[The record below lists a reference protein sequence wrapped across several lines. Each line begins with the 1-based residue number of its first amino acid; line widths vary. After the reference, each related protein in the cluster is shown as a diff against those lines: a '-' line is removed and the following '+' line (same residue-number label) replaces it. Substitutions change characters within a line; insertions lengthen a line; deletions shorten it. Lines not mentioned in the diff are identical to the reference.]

1 MAVCKTFCVAHIV
14 DRLKTADM
22 SCLDIFVIKEVKKES
37 HIEFFNDRKTL
48 FAFQLIIDII
58 LISYSPDLSKDLV
71 EL

>member
-1 MAVCKTFCVAHIV
+1 
-14 DRLKTADM
+14 M